1 MVLLVLFMDLLTKN
15 ALSLLK
21 ISTRNTE
28 TNGLKMILKDMLRK
42 LLLQVK
48 LFLAMA
54 MLSLEKLTP
63 DLFVNLTSRMNTL
76 RMMTSSTS

>member
-1 MVLLVLFMDLLTKN
+1 MDLLTKN